1 MKLLTTNCG
10 WAGTRAM
17 PRTAYPRT
25 TATSSPQ
32 WTGTTTRLQSVAL
45 VHQPMEE
52 DGGSTGPKFFLE
64 LPNVILLS
72 CFESNLNGEYFLVGE
87 DNGYYRGIVWELW
100 LGDYSLKS
108 ALMMVRPKELPPPA
122 PSLPTVPAPDP

>member
-1 MKLLTTNCG
+1 
-10 WAGTRAM
+10 
-17 PRTAYPRT
+17 
-25 TATSSPQ
+25 
-32 WTGTTTRLQSVAL
+32 
-45 VHQPMEE
+45 MEV
-52 DGGSTGPKFFLE
+52 DGGSTGLKTFFLE
-64 LPNVILLS
+64 STFNVILPS

-108 ALMMVRPKELPPPA
+108 AVMMVRPRELPPPA

>member
-1 MKLLTTNCG
+1 
-10 WAGTRAM
+10 
-17 PRTAYPRT
+17 
-25 TATSSPQ
+25 
-32 WTGTTTRLQSVAL
+32 
-45 VHQPMEE
+45 MEE
-52 DGGSTGPKFFLE
+52 DGGSTGPKSFQE

>member
-1 MKLLTTNCG
+1 
-10 WAGTRAM
+10 
-17 PRTAYPRT
+17 
-25 TATSSPQ
+25 
-32 WTGTTTRLQSVAL
+32 
-45 VHQPMEE
+45 MEE
-52 DGGSTGPKFFLE
+52 DGGSTGPKPFLE
-64 LPNVILLS
+64 LPHVILLS

>member
-1 MKLLTTNCG
+1 
-10 WAGTRAM
+10 
-17 PRTAYPRT
+17 
-25 TATSSPQ
+25 
-32 WTGTTTRLQSVAL
+32 
-45 VHQPMEE
+45 MEE
-52 DGGSTGPKFFLE
+52 DGGSTGPKSFLE

-108 ALMMVRPKELPPPA
+108 AVMMVRPKELPPPA

>member
-1 MKLLTTNCG
+1 
-10 WAGTRAM
+10 
-17 PRTAYPRT
+17 
-25 TATSSPQ
+25 
-32 WTGTTTRLQSVAL
+32 
-45 VHQPMEE
+45 MEE
-52 DGGSTGPKFFLE
+52 DGGSTGPKTFLE
-64 LPNVILLS
+64 LPYVILLS

>member
-1 MKLLTTNCG
+1 
-10 WAGTRAM
+10 
-17 PRTAYPRT
+17 
-25 TATSSPQ
+25 
-32 WTGTTTRLQSVAL
+32 
-45 VHQPMEE
+45 MEE
-52 DGGSTGPKFFLE
+52 DGGSTGPKTFLE
-64 LPNVILLS
+64 LPNVIFLS

>member
-1 MKLLTTNCG
+1 MLPLRTCLWRWMVVLQVQKLFSWSHPLTV
-10 WAGTRAM
+10 
-17 PRTAYPRT
+17 
-25 TATSSPQ
+25 
-32 WTGTTTRLQSVAL
+32 LL
-45 VHQPMEE
+45 
-52 DGGSTGPKFFLE
+52 
-64 LPNVILLS
+64 LPS

-108 ALMMVRPKELPPPA
+108 AVMMVRPRELPPPA

>member
-1 MKLLTTNCG
+1 MG
-10 WAGTRAM
+10 
-17 PRTAYPRT
+17 
-25 TATSSPQ
+25 
-32 WTGTTTRLQSVAL
+32 VA
-45 VHQPMEE
+45 
-52 DGGSTGPKFFLE
+52 GGSTGGHLSLFDPFSHFS
-64 LPNVILLS
+64 PPLS

-108 ALMMVRPKELPPPA
+108 AVMMVRPKEIPNPS

>member
-1 MKLLTTNCG
+1 
-10 WAGTRAM
+10 
-17 PRTAYPRT
+17 
-25 TATSSPQ
+25 
-32 WTGTTTRLQSVAL
+32 
-45 VHQPMEE
+45 MEE
-52 DGGSTGPKFFLE
+52 DGGSTGPKPFLE

-122 PSLPTVPAPDP
+122 PSLSTVPAPDP

>member
-1 MKLLTTNCG
+1 
-10 WAGTRAM
+10 
-17 PRTAYPRT
+17 
-25 TATSSPQ
+25 
-32 WTGTTTRLQSVAL
+32 
-45 VHQPMEE
+45 MEE